1 MFWGRKLKLRLFL
14 LTYSVEMEIKSFN
27 AVVNLEFL
35 LVLSKVFTS
44 ALATDESDSTLLL
57 ASKHVSQKVA
67 ITHPSVTVANT
78 DEEPPQIVVQI
89 AIKDPEIILLA
100 DGRDKNTNALFLKVS
115 TNPTVHSWPDRD
127 GSSHPIN
134 PLHYQCKHQYA
145 YSPYCSLYI
154 SLGAHEENMFNNQEF
169 L

>member
-1 MFWGRKLKLRLFL
+1 
-14 LTYSVEMEIKSFN
+14 MEIKSFN

-67 ITHPSVTVANT
+67 ITDPSVTVANT

-115 TNPTVHSWPDRD
+115 TNPTVHS
-127 GSSHPIN
+127 
-134 PLHYQCKHQYA
+134 
-145 YSPYCSLYI
+145 
-154 SLGAHEENMFNNQEF
+154 
-169 L
+169 